1 MRESQ
6 LWRHLASIQ
15 KTKRDWHFF
24 RIESSTING
33 IPDVNGC
40 VNGVEIWLELKSG
53 ESKNYGLSK
62 YQINWHIERLSCGG
76 NVFILLFTPKLKS
89 LKILRLVHQA
99 FILRQEIKFEL
110 LGSCKF
116 SEKNLERLLT
126 DVIKW
131 QNLT

>member
-1 MRESQ
+1 MKESQ

-15 KTKRDWHFF
+15 KTKKDWHFF

-40 VNGVEIWLELKSG
+40 MNGVEIWLELKSG

-62 YQINWHIERLSCGG
+62 YQINWHIERLCCGG

-89 LKILRLVHQA
+89 LKILRLVHRA
-99 FILRQEIKFEL
+99 FILRQEIKFQL

-126 DVIKW
+126 DVIIW

>member
-15 KTKRDWHFF
+15 KTKRGWHFF

-40 VNGVEIWLELKSG
+40 MNGVEIWLELKSG

-62 YQINWHIERLSCGG
+62 YQINWHIERLS
-76 NVFILLFTPKLKS
+76 
-89 LKILRLVHQA
+89 
-99 FILRQEIKFEL
+99 
-110 LGSCKF
+110 
-116 SEKNLERLLT
+116 
-126 DVIKW
+126 
-131 QNLT
+131 

>member
-1 MRESQ
+1 MEKN
-6 LWRHLASIQ
+6 LWSSLNQIQ
-15 KTKRDWHFF
+15 KTDPMMFLMRV
-24 RIESSTING
+24 ESSTING

-40 VNGVEIWLELKSG
+40 MNGVEIWLELKSG

-126 DVIKW
+126 DVIIW

>member
-6 LWRHLASIQ
+6 LWRYLASIQ

-40 VNGVEIWLELKSG
+40 MNGVEIWLELKSG

-62 YQINWHIERLSCGG
+62 YQITWHIERLSCGG
-76 NVFILLFTPKLKS
+76 NVFILLFTSKLKS

-116 SEKNLERLLT
+116 SEKNLEQLLT
-126 DVIKW
+126 DVIIW